1 MNLQSIL
8 KPISLRPALLKKAV
22 LGGGAAAFGLY
33 RLLYAAG
40 IDGRGLLR
48 SGHFAWVLLCILSIA
63 AGVVIFAGAS
73 QLRGGDVKFR
83 RSIPAAICCVL
94 AMAGTLFTGLNDLW
108 GGYLF
113 YALPAFLAVF
123 GFAATALCRLQ
134 GRRPNFLMHA
144 VICIHFTLQLLKA
157 YQINSYHPQV
167 QDYLFQLLACIALA
181 VTAYQLAAADL
192 SRGSRRW
199 LWTAGLAA
207 TYLCALSL
215 GSSDTG
221 LFLTGGA
228 WAFTALMVPM
238 RKRESTERNN

>member
-1 MNLQSIL
+1 MSLQSIL
-8 KPISLRPALLKKAV
+8 QSISLRPAMLKRVV

-33 RLLYAAG
+33 RLLYATG
-40 IDGRGLLR
+40 IDGRGLLK

-63 AGVVIFAGAS
+63 AGAVIYTGAS
-73 QLRGGDVKFR
+73 QLRGGDIKFR
-83 RSIPAAICCVL
+83 RSVPAAVCCIL
-94 AMAGTLFTGLNDLW
+94 AAVSTLFTGLSNLW
-108 GGYLF
+108 NGYLI

-123 GFAATALCRLQ
+123 GFAAVALCRLQ

-144 VICIHFTLQLLKA
+144 VICVHFMLQLLKA

-167 QDYLFQLLACIALA
+167 QDYLFHLLACIALA

-192 SRGSRRW
+192 GRGSRRW